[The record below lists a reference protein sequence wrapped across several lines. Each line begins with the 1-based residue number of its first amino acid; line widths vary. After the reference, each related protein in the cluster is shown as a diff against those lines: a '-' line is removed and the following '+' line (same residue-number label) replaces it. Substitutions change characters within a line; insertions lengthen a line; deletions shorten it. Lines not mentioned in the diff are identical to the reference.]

1 MAGASDGATFVIG
14 VTTDNEGSGAMVPA
28 TIVVTATS
36 LVGPD
41 VVLSGAR
48 PVPDAPTA
56 TEPTVAPTTA
66 ATAIATAR
74 GNAARLTGADGTPR
88 TTGRSSWREP
98 DTSVRFAPQVRT
110 APSTPQRSRTAP
122 ARRSA
127 TDRAV
132 SSSNASTI
140 TRTRGSVPLHRS
152 STRPRDPSVSS
163 AALMSSAM

>member
-1 MAGASDGATFVIG
+1 MAGASDGATFVVE
-14 VTTDNEGSGAMVPA
+14 VTTDSEGSGAMVPA
-28 TIVVTATS
+28 PIVVAATS
-36 LVGPD
+36 LVGPT

-48 PVPDAPTA
+48 PVPEAPTA
-56 TEPTVAPTTA
+56 TEPMVAPITA
-66 ATAIATAR
+66 AAAIATAR
-74 GNAARLTGADGTPR
+74 GNAARLTGADGTPAP
-88 TTGRSSWREP
+88 TAISWRAS

-110 APSTPQRSRTAP
+110 GPSTPQRSRTAP